1 LQDQASN
8 HRKLLAPKARVVG
21 VAGKGVPLSTSGATE
36 EDERK

>member
-8 HRKLLAPKARVVG
+8 HRKLLAPKAQVVG
-21 VAGKGVPLSTSGATE
+21 VAGKGVPLSTSGTTE